1 MVTGRISLRAPEYSP
16 ISSSVSEVRLTSSS
30 RHCRALTVLVTRIR
44 VVVDERAM
52 APGADEGLARAAGE
66 HDDARAAVEEAVD
79 GLLLVRPQVPA
90 VLEQVDLVRLA
101 VDVAREVLGRPAE
114 LEQHLLEVAALGRV
128 DDDVGRVDAGAEQ
141 AGGALGAD
149 HLDQHRRVERV
160 QDQAVHRVL
169 DQLQAAVAGHRVGD
183 VDQQRVRDR
192 VAGVLEQD
200 VDDLLGVVAGGARV
214 PQAQRGQAVGVH
226 VLRGALELGERGDR
240 AAAGLGLVVVD
251 LEQERLVALHDQG
264 TVGHVDSSSGSW
276 WAVRSPSWRSAQAV
290 GAGQWCRA
298 SSG

>member
-16 ISSSVSEVRLTSSS
+16 ISSSVSDVRLISSS

-44 VVVDERAM
+44 VVVDERAI
-52 APGADEGLARAAGE
+52 APAPTSVLPA
-66 HDDARAAVEEAVD
+66 
-79 GLLLVRPQVPA
+79 PQGSTTTPEPPWKKPSTACFWYGRSVPA

-114 LEQHLLEVAALGRV
+114 LEQHLLEVAALGGV

-149 HLDQHRRVERV
+149 HLDQDRRVERV

-183 VDQQRVRDR
+183 VDQQRVRHR
-192 VAGVLEQD
+192 VARVLEQD
-200 VDDLLGVVAGGARV
+200 VDDLLGVVPGGARV
-214 PQAQRGQAVGVH
+214 PQAQRRQAVGVH
-226 VLRGALELGERGDR
+226 VLRGALQLRERGDR
-240 AAAGLGLVVVD
+240 ATAGLRLVVVD

-264 TVGHVDSSSGSW
+264 AVGHEVS
-276 WAVRSPSWRSAQAV
+276 
-290 GAGQWCRA
+290 
-298 SSG
+298 